1 MKVCVVGLGYWG
13 PNLVRNFLAQ
23 DGVSQVICVDQDPG
37 KLKRAGQLFP
47 AAVLTHDYQSVLED
61 ESVEAIAI
69 ATPVASHF
77 ELASKALDHHKH
89 VFIEKPM
96 TRTSLQAEKLVLKAK
111 ELDLI
116 LMVDHTFLYTSAVE
130 KMAEI
135 IHSGSLGEVLY
146 FDSVRINLGLFQS
159 DVNVIWDLAPHDLSI
174 MLHLMK
180 ERPVSVLA
188 RGLDHFHKGME
199 NMAYMTLGF
208 AEKIMANF
216 HVSWLSPVKVRHII
230 IGGSRRMIVYD
241 DMESDEK
248 VKVFDKG
255 VEYSEEE
262 EVRNQARIQYRTG
275 DIHVP
280 ALQNKEAL
288 AGELKHFI
296 DCIIH
301 SKKPLSDGE
310 EGLWVVKILEAAD
323 ESLRSGITVEL

>member
-1 MKVCVVGLGYWG
+1 M
-13 PNLVRNFLAQ
+13 
-23 DGVSQVICVDQDPG
+23 
-37 KLKRAGQLFP
+37 LFR
-47 AAVLTHDYQSVLED
+47 S
-61 ESVEAIAI
+61 
-69 ATPVASHF
+69 
-77 ELASKALDHHKH
+77 
-89 VFIEKPM
+89 

-323 ESLRSGITVEL
+323 KSLRSGITVEL